1 MVLKF
6 EAVREVELS
15 IEVRV
20 EQIWVTVTR
29 HDVPPALSR
38 AAEISSVGRA
48 LAPAR
53 TLRCRWEP
61 PSSRRSL
68 CKTFLPVRAKS
79 RSRETAPAIVREC
92 REAGGSLLLIVAQHL
107 GTAGRLRGL
116 YF

>member
-1 MVLKF
+1 MVLEF

-20 EQIWVTVTR
+20 EQIFVIVTR

-53 TLRCRWEP
+53 TLRFR
-61 PSSRRSL
+61 
-68 CKTFLPVRAKS
+68 
-79 RSRETAPAIVREC
+79 
-92 REAGGSLLLIVAQHL
+92 
-107 GTAGRLRGL
+107 
-116 YF
+116 